1 MTGRVLFIMGL
12 HSHQPVGNFD
22 FIFEKAN
29 QECYHPFLEM
39 LSRYPRIRMSLH
51 YSGVLLE
58 WIRRNHPETFD
69 LLRRLVETGQV
80 EMMGGGFDEPI
91 LVMVPD
97 RDKLGQIRKQSEY
110 LAKYFGVLP
119 EGLWLT
125 ERVWE
130 QCLVKAVAE
139 SGMSYVAVDDSHF
152 KFAGLTGADLAGYY
166 LTEDQGRMLNVFPM
180 DELLRYYIP
189 FQAPEKTIEYLR
201 THASDSGAALIT
213 YADDGEKFGSWPGTH
228 KHVYLDG
235 WLERFF
241 KLLTENADWIEI
253 VTFAEAQK
261 RLQPKGHVFL
271 PDASYREMMEWVLPV
286 ESQHAYEDLVRDLK
300 SQGMWDRAK
309 FFVKGGFWRSFRSKY
324 PEANDMYGKMMLV
337 SEKVAALGDADGR
350 YEAAQDELYQG
361 QCNCAYWHG
370 VFGGLYLPHLRFAV
384 YKHLIAAENIAD
396 EELKGG
402 SKRGDPKRNSG
413 TPWCESRVCD
423 YNFDRQ
429 DEVLLS
435 SPHLSLYVVPHRGG
449 HLAELDVRA
458 KEFNPLSVLTR
469 RVEAYH
475 RTVLRKQAES
485 QEGGTGDPQKVASIH
500 DSIIFKTEG
509 LERMLFYDPYKR
521 EGLIDH
527 VLSAETTLDHFARA
541 DFQELGDFVE
551 GAYAFEVSK
560 RRNLQRVSMTR
571 RGTVQ
576 IGDAQT
582 LRRSDT
588 ESEEKTE
595 QSKDLASQRISV
607 SASSC
612 FVPLVIRK
620 DITLGP
626 TQPVFAVE
634 YELTMPDGDP
644 NVWPTGGNGG
654 LPTSRDPLKFI
665 FGVEMC
671 YAMLAAH
678 ASDRYYYLN
687 ARDGKLGELGM
698 RLDQPD
704 VTRFGIVD
712 EWQSLDIGLMYS
724 LPAHVWSFPLETV
737 SQSEAGF
744 EAVYQGSVLLS
755 RWAVELEPGKTWKL
769 RMEENHQDLSH

>member
-1 MTGRVLFIMGL
+1 MTRRVLFIMGL

-22 FIFEKAN
+22 FVFEKAHA
-29 QECYHPFLEM
+29 ECYDAFLQM

-69 LLRRLVETGQV
+69 LLARLVQAGQV

-91 LVMVPD
+91 LAMIPD

-110 LAKYFGVLP
+110 LAKHFGVLP

-130 QCLVKAVAE
+130 QCLVKPIAE
-139 SGMSYVAVDDSHF
+139 SGMSYVPVDDSHF
-152 KFAGLTGADLAGYY
+152 RFAGLTDADLAGYY
-166 LTEDQGRMLNVFPM
+166 LTEDQGRMLNIFPM
-180 DELLRYYIP
+180 DELLRYMIP

-201 THASDSGAALIT
+201 AHASEEGTALMT

-241 KLLTENADWIEI
+241 RLLSENSDWIEI
-253 VTFAEAQK
+253 IPFAEAQK
-261 RLQPKGHVFL
+261 RVLPRGHVFL

-286 ESQHAYEDLVRDLK
+286 ESQHAYEDLVHDLK
-300 SQGMWDRAK
+300 QQGMWDRAK

-337 SEKVAALGDADGR
+337 SEKVAALGEAKPTDGQ
-350 YEAAQDELYQG
+350 YEAAEDELYQG

-402 SKRGDPKRNSG
+402 AERQKNTSTGVKRA
-413 TPWCESRVCD
+413 WCESRVYD

-435 SPHLSLYVVPHRGG
+435 SSHLGLTVVPHRGG
-449 HLAELDVRA
+449 HLVELDIRA
-458 KEFNPLSVLTR
+458 KQFNPLGVLTR
-469 RVEAYH
+469 RAEAYH
-475 RTVLRKQAES
+475 RTVLRKHAEQAAL
-485 QEGGTGDPQKVASIH
+485 GADKVASIH
-500 DSIIFKTEG
+500 DSVIFKTEG

-527 VLSAETTLDHFARA
+527 VLSPGTTLDQFARVE
-541 DFQELGDFVE
+541 FQELGDFVE
-551 GAYAFEVSK
+551 GAYSFEVSK

-571 RGTVQ
+571 RGTVLSD
-576 IGDAQT
+576 GDRA
-582 LRRSDT
+582 
-588 ESEEKTE
+588 
-595 QSKDLASQRISV
+595 
-607 SASSC
+607 
-612 FVPLVIRK
+612 PLVVRK
-620 DITLGP
+620 DITLTATHP
-626 TQPVFAVE
+626 AFAVE
-634 YELTMPDGDP
+634 YELSAEKGTGAFCAEHPSG
-644 NVWPTGGNGG
+644 PTGKR
-654 LPTSRDPLKFI
+654 LLSPFPPRLSFV
-665 FGVEMC
+665 FAVEMC
-671 YAMLAAH
+671 YAMLAEH
-678 ASDRYYYLN
+678 ASDRYYYVDS
-687 ARDGKLGELGM
+687 RDAKLGDLGT
-698 RLDQPD
+698 RVDQPG

-712 EWQSLDIGLMYS
+712 EWQQLDIGLLS
-724 LPAHVWSFPLETV
+724 SAPAHVWTFPLETV

-744 EAVYQGSVLLS
+744 EAVYQGSVLLL
-755 RWAVELEPGKTWKL
+755 RWTVDLEPGKSWKVKI
-769 RMEENHQDLSH
+769 EENHQDLGR

>member
-1 MTGRVLFIMGL
+1 MTRRVLFIMGL

-22 FIFEKAN
+22 FVFEKAHA
-29 QECYHPFLEM
+29 ECYRPFLEM
-39 LSRYPRIRMSLH
+39 LSRYPRIRTSLH
-51 YSGVLLE
+51 YSGILLE

-69 LLRRLVETGQV
+69 LLARLVHAGQV

-91 LVMVPD
+91 LVMIPD

-110 LAKYFGVLP
+110 LAKHFGVLP

-130 QCLVKAVAE
+130 QCLVTPIAE
-139 SGMSYVAVDDSHF
+139 SGMSYVPVDDSHF
-152 KFAGLTGADLAGYY
+152 RFAGLTDTDLAGYY
-166 LTEDQGRMLNVFPM
+166 LTEDRGCMLNIFPM
-180 DELLRYYIP
+180 DELLRYMIP

-201 THASDSGAALIT
+201 EHASEEGTAIMT

-241 KLLTENADWIEI
+241 KLLSENADWIEM
-253 VTFAEAQK
+253 VPFAEAQK
-261 RLQPKGHVFL
+261 RALPRGHIFL

-286 ESQHAYEDLVRDLK
+286 ESQHAYEDLVQDLK
-300 SQGMWDRAK
+300 RQGMWDRAK

-337 SEKVAALGDADGR
+337 SEKVAALGDAKPADGR
-350 YEAAQDELYQG
+350 YEAAEDELYQG

-402 SKRGDPKRNSG
+402 SERQKNASAGVKRA
-413 TPWCESRVCD
+413 WCESKVCD

-435 SPHLSLYVVPHRGG
+435 SSHLGLYVVPHRGG
-449 HLAELDVRA
+449 HLAELDIRA
-458 KEFNPLSVLTR
+458 KQFNPLGVLTR
-469 RVEAYH
+469 RAEAYH
-475 RTVLRKQAES
+475 RTVLRKHAEQAAL
-485 QEGGTGDPQKVASIH
+485 GADKVASIH
-500 DSIIFKTEG
+500 DNVIFKSEG

-527 VLSAETTLDHFARA
+527 VLSAETTLDQFARV
-541 DFQELGDFVE
+541 DYRELGDFVE

-560 RRNLQRVSMTR
+560 RRNVQQVSMTR
-571 RGTVQ
+571 RGAVLS
-576 IGDAQT
+576 G
-582 LRRSDT
+582 
-588 ESEEKTE
+588 EER
-595 QSKDLASQRISV
+595 A
-607 SASSC
+607 
-612 FVPLVIRK
+612 PLVVRK
-620 DITLGP
+620 DITLTATNP
-626 TQPVFAVE
+626 SFAVE
-634 YELTMPDGDP
+634 YELI
-644 NVWPTGGNGG
+644 PTG
-654 LPTSRDPLKFI
+654 SRPLSFV

-678 ASDRYYYLN
+678 ASDRYYY
-687 ARDGKLGELGM
+687 AGSRPDRVGRE
-698 RLDQPD
+698 RATRVDQPG

-712 EWQSLDIGLMYS
+712 EWQQLDIGLLS
-724 LPAHVWSFPLETV
+724 SVPAHVWTFPLETV
-737 SQSEAGF
+737 SQSESGF
-744 EAVYQGSVLLS
+744 EVVYQGSVLLL
-755 RWAVELEPGKTWKL
+755 RWTVELEPGKSWKVKI
-769 RMEENHQDLSH
+769 EENHQDISQ